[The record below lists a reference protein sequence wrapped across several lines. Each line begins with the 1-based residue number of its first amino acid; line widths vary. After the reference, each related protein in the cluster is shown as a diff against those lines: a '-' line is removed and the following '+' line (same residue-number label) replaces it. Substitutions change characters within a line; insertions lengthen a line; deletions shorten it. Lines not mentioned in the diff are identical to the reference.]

1 MTNKTVFELI
11 DEIKTPIMAKD
22 RLEHPEMR
30 NKVYSPRE
38 ALEVALHGYF
48 YIKPGKDTTTFL
60 GKFREIIDRVSE
72 IGSRML
78 NNRWPYGSF
87 ESVMMAFEAEELA
100 KSMFDAEYY
109 EQVLKD
115 ADPLGEA
122 NPKLL
127 IDYISSFDT
136 EELKYFYT
144 NCIVNGEFLMDIDT
158 TCDVVE
164 RLARLCVEAGAKI
177 PRPWTESG
185 EEWEEYCSLMT
196 DNPTYIFDYLKPS
209 EIARIL
215 RENLNGCDGHFEYF
229 VRALQHT
236 HSVYEAVDYAHVCS
250 RVIEALSG
258 ALSHEEYQ
266 YVNEIAMKE
275 NKYER

>member
-11 DEIKTPIMAKD
+11 DRITIPTMTKD
-22 RLEHPEMR
+22 RLEHPEMK

-48 YIKPGKDTTTFL
+48 YIRSGKDTTTFL
-60 GKFREIIDRVSE
+60 DKFREIIDRVSE

-78 NNRWPYGSF
+78 NNRWPYGNF
-87 ESVMMAFEAEELA
+87 ESIMLAFEAEELS

-122 NPKLL
+122 L
-127 IDYISSFDT
+127 IDYISSFDK

-164 RLARLCVEAGAKI
+164 GLARLCVEAGAKI
-177 PRPWTESG
+177 PRPWAESD
-185 EEWEEYCSLMT
+185 EEWDEYCSLMT
-196 DNPTYIFDYLKPS
+196 DNPAYIFDYLKTS

-215 RENLNGCDGHFEYF
+215 CENLDGCYDHLEYF
-229 VRALQHT
+229 VRAMQHT
-236 HSVYEAVDYAHVCS
+236 HSVYEAVDYAYVCS
-250 RVIEALSG
+250 RVVELLSSE
-258 ALSHEEYQ
+258 LSYESYQ
-266 YVNEIAMKE
+266 YVNEIIMKE
-275 NKYER
+275 K

>member
-22 RLEHPEMR
+22 RLERPEMR
-30 NKVYSPRE
+30 NKVYTPRE

-48 YIKPGKDTTTFL
+48 YIKPGKDTVTFL
-60 GKFREIIDRVSE
+60 DKFQEILDRVSE

-196 DNPTYIFDYLKPS
+196 DNPAYIFDYIKTS

-215 RENLNGCDGHFEYF
+215 CENLNGCDDHFEYF